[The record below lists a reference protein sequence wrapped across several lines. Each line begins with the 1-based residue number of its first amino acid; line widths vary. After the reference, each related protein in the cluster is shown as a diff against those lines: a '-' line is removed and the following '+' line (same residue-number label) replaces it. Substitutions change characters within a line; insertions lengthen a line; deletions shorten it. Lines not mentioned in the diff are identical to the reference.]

1 MVVAVRHE
9 LGKLLPRFAKR
20 NLLGDSLLGRARSTS
35 FALLGAT
42 AAVGLAVLAIAL
54 QEDWP
59 LVPGSPPPRPPARQA
74 AVGGATAVAVAKPP
88 SRVARGGAGLGG
100 NAGGAPGG
108 RHASNAGGRRH
119 AASPAGSV
127 TAPTSELVVSPSA
140 PAGTQGEGG
149 SHRARPPRSPS
160 PSPPSNPKP
169 APAAQAPAPAAAHAP
184 AAAPAPPA
192 SPAPPQPP
200 EATVST
206 SPPEQSYVPPWS
218 NGQGHAY
225 GREEG
230 GHGHGD

>member
-1 MVVAVRHE
+1 MVVAVLHV
-9 LGKLLPRFAKR
+9 LGQPLSRIAKR
-20 NLLGDSLLGRARSTS
+20 GLLGNSLLGRARSTS

-59 LVPGSPPPRPPARQA
+59 LVPGSPPPRPPAQQA
-74 AVGGATAVAVAKPP
+74 AVGEAMALGVAKPSP
-88 SRVARGGAGLGG
+88 HVSSRRGGLGG
-100 NAGGAPGG
+100 KAGSVAHG
-108 RHASNAGGRRH
+108 RNPSRSSARGQ

-127 TAPTSELVVSPSA
+127 TAPTSEPVISPSA
-140 PAGTQGEGG
+140 AAGTRSEGG
-149 SHRARPPRSPS
+149 SHGSRPPRSPS
-160 PSPPSNPKP
+160 PSPPSKPKP
-169 APAAQAPAPAAAHAP
+169 APAAQVPAPAATTP
-184 AAAPAPPA
+184 ASPAPPA
-192 SPAPPQPP
+192 SPASSQPPP

-230 GHGHGD
+230 GHGRDD